1 VLIIGKA
8 GTANVRVEKKHNPK
22 ANAKNSTEEKRRDV
36 MAQTF
41 DVRNVDQNFV
51 SFIRETAVP
60 LSRVPREME
69 SSRKWN
75 MR

>member
-1 VLIIGKA
+1 
-8 GTANVRVEKKHNPK
+8 
-22 ANAKNSTEEKRRDV
+22 

-41 DVRNVDQNFV
+41 DVGNVDQNFV